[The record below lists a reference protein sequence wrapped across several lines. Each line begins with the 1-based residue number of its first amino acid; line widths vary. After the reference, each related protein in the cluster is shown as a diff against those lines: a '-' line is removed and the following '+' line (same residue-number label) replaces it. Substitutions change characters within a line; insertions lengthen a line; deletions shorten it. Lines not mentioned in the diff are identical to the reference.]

1 MNGLFIVTKK
11 GIVQEARNQKNPD
24 FPLLTCN
31 IILRSADNSFGRR
44 FAENLH
50 RFTVHSFFLEGY
62 DIIDNW

>member
-24 FPLLTCN
+24 FPLLPCN
-31 IILRSADNSFGRR
+31 ITLRSADTRFGIIL
-44 FAENLH
+44 AENLH
-50 RFTVHSFFLEGY
+50 RFTVHIFFLEGY